1 MFFKDNRNVYRA
13 GGLASFSWLEHG
25 FGTRDAADWPDPWRL
40 VMLNQIHSDQIVRVD
55 GGRGY
60 LGEGDALVTDR
71 PGVLVGIRTA
81 DCVPILIA
89 DPERHAV
96 AAVHAGWRGTLD
108 QIARKAV
115 EKLAAEYGSKPANLH
130 AAIGP
135 AIGPCCYEVGEEVAA
150 EFEERF
156 VVRPQAAKPRLD
168 LHAYNLDLLLGFGLR
183 REHVELLDSCTICHP
198 DEFHSY
204 RRDRDRSGRMMGVV
218 GLKET

>member
-25 FGTRDAADWPDPWRL
+25 FGTRDSADWPDPWRL
-40 VMLNQIHSDQIVRVD
+40 VMLKQIHSDQIVRIE

-71 PGVLVGIRTA
+71 PGVLIGIRTA

-89 DPERHAV
+89 DPDNHAV

-108 QIARKAV
+108 RIATKAV
-115 EKLAAEYGSKPANLH
+115 ERLAAEYGSKPENLH

-135 AIGPCCYEVGEEVAA
+135 AIGPCCYEVGPEVS
-150 EFEERF
+150 ERF
-156 VVRPQAAKPRLD
+156 RILVPDLPVEGKAHLD
-168 LHAYNLDLLLGFGLR
+168 LIDLNRRMLIVGGLDPGKIYSTGL
-183 REHVELLDSCTICHP
+183 HCTKCGPAEL
-198 DEFHSY
+198 HSF
-204 RRDRDRSGRMMGVV
+204 RRDGPKSGRMIAAIGV
-218 GLKET
+218 L